1 MATDKVE
8 VQMRTDKVCKSCMR
22 YKAQGQGALEVC
34 RTIYVQNQAFEK
46 LGKPDVITVTIE
58 AVSLQADGGS

>member
-1 MATDKVE
+1 
-8 VQMRTDKVCKSCMR
+8 MR